1 MPSPRRAP
9 PIRSPTRENPG
20 PDLKSIAY
28 ELARDH
34 DEELE
39 TVVVPTSKADL
50 LLGIGRGLRELA
62 GAGLILRILPWSPPR
77 PPPGHREGMTYGSG
91 PGSGVGV
98 GVGRRTIRYGDAM
111 DPDRPTPQRARGFL
125 EERLR

>member
-28 ELARDH
+28 ALARDH

-39 TVVVPTSKADL
+39 TVVVPTSRADL

-62 GAGLILRILPWSPPR
+62 GAGLILRITAMVAAEAATGASW
-77 PPPGHREGMTYGSG
+77 GIGRE
-91 PGSGVGV
+91 
-98 GVGRRTIRYGDAM
+98 
-111 DPDRPTPQRARGFL
+111 
-125 EERLR
+125 

>member
-9 PIRSPTRENPG
+9 PIRSPIRENPG

-62 GAGLILRILPWSPPR
+62 GAGLISRITAMVR
-77 PPPGHREGMTYGSG
+77 RRGRHRRHLG
-91 PGSGVGV
+91 
-98 GVGRRTIRYGDAM
+98 I
-111 DPDRPTPQRARGFL
+111 
-125 EERLR
+125 ERE